1 MSERIQCSGLMAMSL
16 ELEANV
22 APVVKKC
29 FNRIMREIA
38 SFQSDLSSR
47 KSIEPM
53 LRLLLLL
60 LLSSC
65 DLCNFTYITSMV
77 MLRPLITSFSSY
89 I

>member
-1 MSERIQCSGLMAMSL
+1 MSNCYWSQREFNTNSMSERIQCSGLMAMSL

-29 FNRIMREIA
+29 FNRIMREMT

-53 LRLLLLL
+53 LRL
-60 LLSSC
+60 
-65 DLCNFTYITSMV
+65 
-77 MLRPLITSFSSY
+77 
-89 I
+89 